1 MPAETIEDLL
11 TSNTQEVKLR
21 REACAN
27 TLHNLVAALG
37 DLANALRAAGRL
49 EEALS
54 TSEQAVDIPRAL
66 GHDRNAAAGLV
77 RTARILME
85 LGRYQEAG
93 CPPRAGPGSRPA
105 SRRSG
110 SRGNNPSV
118 SRQPADDR
126 QQYDRAVDLYKQA
139 LRLFQD
145 ANDDA
150 SIMRTCNQ
158 LGAVE
163 TSRAVFHK
171 PGIGMNVP
179 ARSPGAGATLR
190 PLGPPGTTSACL
202 PPGGRS
208 GPAARGRG
216 DRAAAIC
223 RGRAFPAREPKD
235 EDRPARQAGRG

>member
-1 MPAETIEDLL
+1 MGAWEQLARQAAKLLPAETIEDLL

-27 TLHNLVAALG
+27 ALHNLVAALG

-66 GHDRNAAAGLV
+66 GHDRNTAAGLV

-85 LGRYQEAG
+85 LGRYQEADARLKQALEAARRLG
-93 CPPRAGPGSRPA
+93 DRGVEGIILQYQGSLA
-105 SRRSG
+105 NDRR
-110 SRGNNPSV
+110 
-118 SRQPADDR
+118 
-126 QQYDRAVDLYKQA
+126 QYDRAVDLYKQA
-139 LRLFQD
+139 QRLFQD

-163 TSRAVFHK
+163 HFQ
-171 PGIGMNVP
+171 
-179 ARSPGAGATLR
+179 
-190 PLGPPGTTSACL
+190 
-202 PPGGRS
+202 GRLS
-208 GPAARGRG
+208 
-216 DRAAAIC
+216 
-223 RGRAFPAREPKD
+223 
-235 EDRPARQAGRG
+235 